1 DLVAAAEGR
10 MPTLVQI
17 ATAWRFPTRNDQ
29 GVFRLAVAVGRCNVE
44 PGHARGIGTIERSHA
59 SPGTNARIRAMRS
72 RGRTLRRCSRA
83 ARKRLG
89 AYWITWAAE
98 WDRRGT
104 CALGD
109 GRVLAQVQRLAR

>member
-1 DLVAAAEGR
+1 LLRRGGCQPWCKSR
-10 MPTLVQI
+10 
-17 ATAWRFPTRNDQ
+17 RH
-29 GVFRLAVAVGRCNVE
+29 GVFRPGTTKEYFRLAVAVGRCNVE
-44 PGHARGIGTIERSHA
+44 PGYARGIGTIERSHA
-59 SPGTNARIRAMRS
+59 SPGTDARIRAMRS
-72 RGRTLRRCSRA
+72 RSRTLRRCSRA